1 MKELKLVITH
11 YKILD
16 TIAYLNEHRLYPLS
30 DGVYKIVA
38 GIIDEETVQYRDVP
52 TFSTLISFGSKKICR
67 YLLALQRHGY
77 IRKRFNRE
85 TNNLYYEVTNLGTSA
100 LLKYHKK
107 HKKPYVQKART
118 YKPTI
123 VKM

>member
-1 MKELKLVITH
+1 MKQLKLVITH
-11 YKILD
+11 YKLLD
-16 TIAYLNEHRLYPLS
+16 TIYFLNQRGEYPLAE
-30 DGVYKIVA
+30 GVYKIVA
-38 GIIDEETVQYRDVP
+38 GIIDEEMVNYQDVP

-77 IRKRFNRE
+77 IKKRFDRS
-85 TNNLYYEVTNLGTSA
+85 TNNLYFETTDLGISSI
-100 LLKYHKK
+100 LKYHKK
-107 HKKPYVQKART
+107 HKRPYIKKTRS